1 MDMSTKPKKNKKKR
15 KPPERGEKKK
25 KKVEK
30 EKQKRKAKFKLSN
43 PQLKKY
49 GLENASR
56 EEVREVEKIREWA
69 VKIHTVGKESN
80 ICIGNDNMSFTT
92 RKNYEAKTIKVLTD
106 IHLKTKKNIFAITPQ
121 DISDHIY
128 ETYSNNYTAS
138 AYIAA
143 LGYTQTVINRD
154 ETLFRVKPSLLIRN
168 ADDSAWTVKE
178 DHQDRDWIRRAKD
191 STTKK
196 ATFEE
201 IKKVKEE
208 VMKSRYSQSHKE
220 QLLKM
225 IDLCALLG
233 LRVSEAIGMTY
244 GDIMEKGNALHT
256 QGKGGHHRYN
266 SYSLPDHD
274 DQARQLLQDLY
285 NSPDNTNPNK
295 KIFEFRTEV
304 KRDKDGNY
312 VKGGEIMS
320 DQAVQERIGRM
331 IRTCADRAGVNDA
344 DKTFSMHSLRKYYA
358 QSRVDYYKKFT
369 LDELKQEVNEK
380 LAENKR
386 LRKEE
391 KERVRKEKLAG
402 KTKAQINA
410 RQYPNLE
417 KKLETLRDR
426 INWVEK
432 PSKKNPEGTRRTKD
446 WREPEAKELIFFLVS
461 LSIGHQRVKSAPSG
475 SDASR
480 ITLLNGENLACKATY
495 RAKCYERLIA

>member
-201 IKKVKEE
+201 IQKVKEE

-256 QGKGGHHRYN
+256 QGKGGHHRHN